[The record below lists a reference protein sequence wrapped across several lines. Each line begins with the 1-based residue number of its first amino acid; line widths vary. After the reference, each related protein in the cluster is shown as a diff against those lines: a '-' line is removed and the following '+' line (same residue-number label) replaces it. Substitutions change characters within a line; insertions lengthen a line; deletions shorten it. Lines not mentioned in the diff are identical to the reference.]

1 MFTIYTNLITKTSPI
16 TPTKKK
22 NTRSHHQ
29 FDNITSKYIKVDN
42 HYLDCI
48 LVIHELRV
56 NNETTA
62 NLYLWLHTLIYS

>member
-1 MFTIYTNLITKTSPI
+1 MK
-16 TPTKKK
+16 
-22 NTRSHHQ
+22 
-29 FDNITSKYIKVDN
+29 KVDN

-62 NLYLWLHTLIYS
+62 NFYLWYVHNPNIFSYR